1 MIGRSSFWI
10 RSASCSNAPVAQLE
24 KSTRLRSGRPGVR
37 VLAGAPIMEGYAAR
51 AASGPENRD
60 IHRKVRG
67 STPHPSASFFL
78 MRGRGA
84 VIRPLDCLISSRRSF
99 KSALRNQHGEVTGA
113 AIGGDC
119 KSPGLAFAGS
129 SPAFLTNTRVKDY
142 GSRRVC
148 HTCSRGSTPRI
159 RTNSRRDSSAVE
171 RWSEKPRVGCS
182 THPLGTNWGK
192 HRGAVDPCKID
203 AVGSSPTFSTKFLV
217 VQR

>member
-1 MIGRSSFWI
+1 
-10 RSASCSNAPVAQLE
+10 
-24 KSTRLRSGRPGVR
+24 
-37 VLAGAPIMEGYAAR
+37 
-51 AASGPENRD
+51 
-60 IHRKVRG
+60 
-67 STPHPSASFFL
+67 

-84 VIRPLDCLISSRRSF
+84 VIRPLDSLIHCRRGVQIPP
-99 KSALRNQHGEVTGA
+99 AQPIHVEVTRVAKGSV
-113 AIGGDC
+113 C
-119 KSPGLAFAGS
+119 KTDGIASFAGS